1 MISRYC
7 IFCKVM
13 ELKSFTNVARELGYS
28 QSAIS
33 QSVKALEEELDL
45 TLLDRG
51 KDGIKLTRDG
61 EVMYPYIRD
70 IWTAEQNMTRKQME
84 IKGLSTSTIRIGTF
98 SSISRT
104 ILPPLIKRFTEKYP
118 KVEFV
123 FHQGD
128 FTSIEKWIR
137 EGYVDFGFINED
149 AESDLEMMT
158 LYQEDIMAVLPEDHP
173 LTNKT
178 SVTMADLAKES
189 FILLT
194 EGDYNVPMRWF
205 RKENVMPH
213 IIYEIFDDYSI
224 ISMVRQGLGVS
235 ALFKLMLK
243 GFSDGVAVR
252 PIEGR
257 PNRTIAIAWQKW
269 DAMPYA
275 ARTFS
280 EYILEQRPSF
290 FKKHI
295 ED

>member
-28 QSAIS
+28 QSAVS
-33 QSVKALEEELDL
+33 QSVKALEEELDI

-51 KDGIKLTRDG
+51 KDGIKLTKDG
-61 EVMYPYIRD
+61 ELIYPYIRN
-70 IWTAEQNMTRKQME
+70 ICTAEQDLTRKQME
-84 IKGLSTSTIRIGTF
+84 IKGLFTSTIRIGTF

-104 ILPPLIKRFTEKYP
+104 ILPPLMKRFTEKYP
-118 KVEFV
+118 HVEFV
-123 FHQGD
+123 LHQGD

-149 AESDLEMMT
+149 AASDMEMMT

-178 SVTMADLAKES
+178 SVTMADLAKEP
-189 FILLT
+189 FILLD

-205 RKENVMPH
+205 RKENVTPH

-224 ISMVRQGLGVS
+224 ISMVHQGLGVS

-252 PIEGR
+252 PIEGK
-257 PNRTIAIAWQKW
+257 PNRTIAMAWQKW
-269 DAMPYA
+269 DSMPYA

-280 EYILEQRPSF
+280 EYILEQRPSS
-290 FKKHI
+290 FKKYI
-295 ED
+295 EE